1 MANTI
6 LTRKQI
12 PSAVVYFDEINTF
25 TQSVFLPITTPT
37 VDTQAANKRYVDD
50 KVIAASTGLTVKDSV
65 RVTTTASVGTYSSTA
80 GAQGRGQIT
89 AAPNSVDGVTLNNG
103 DRILVK
109 NNSVASG
116 NGIYVVSSA
125 GTGITGVWDR
135 AQDFDTDSEV
145 RSNAFCFI
153 EEGTLLQ
160 DTAFVLTTNNPITIG
175 GASGT
180 DLVFTQFAGSGVGI
194 STISINTAN
203 GLGGVSSGG
212 NTPSLTLSSTL
223 GVGIVKSNGAGAFVL
238 GTIDLSSGDVIN
250 TLPVSRGGTGST
262 NLTGLSYGNG
272 TGARTAASAA
282 QVVAVIGT
290 TNVLNSTNADNSAIT
305 NDITTAAT
313 MYPTWVT
320 GTSGDLPLK
329 SSSTKLSFVPST
341 GILSAT
347 GFTGSG
353 AGLTGI
359 TVSSLTGTLITLG
372 STAIAANSTTTVLA
386 GLSSITSTTFVGSLS
401 GNATTASS
409 AAVLTTARTIA
420 ISGGVTGTATS
431 FNGGANIVIPITA
444 IDASSLST
452 GTVPDARI
460 SGSYTGMVNL
470 TGSGSVDFA
479 KFLGLAADTV
489 STPSFTWTGDLTTG
503 FYRPTTS
510 QIGVAIGGVQR
521 VLITASGMVVSG
533 SVQATS
539 FIGNVTGSS
548 ASFTGVLSGD
558 VTGNQSSTSIA
569 STTVTS
575 KIITNFSSTTGT
587 VLATDTILVAIN
599 KLNGNTNAKQNAI
612 SSSNYKVGIAVTGSA
627 NGTNLIFTLANNP
640 IGSTESVYVNGV
652 IQQRGAGNDYQIS
665 GQTVTFEGGNAPQ
678 LGAILIASYFI

>member
-89 AAPNSVDGVTLNNG
+89 VAPNSVDGVTLNNG

-203 GLGGVSSGG
+203 GLSGVSSGG
-212 NTPSLTLSSTL
+212 NTPSLTLSSSL

-386 GLSSITSTTFVGSLS
+386 GLSSITSTTFVGALS

-444 IDASSLST
+444 IDASGLST

-548 ASFTGVLSGD
+548 ASFTGTLSGD

-652 IQQRGAGNDYQIS
+652 IQQRGAGNDYQIL

>member
-25 TQSVFLPITTPT
+25 TQSVFLPITAPT

-203 GLGGVSSGG
+203 GLSGVSSGG
-212 NTPSLTLSSTL
+212 NTPSLTLSSSL

-313 MYPTWVT
+313 MYLTWVT

-329 SSSTKLSFVPST
+329 ASSTKLSFVPST

-386 GLSSITSTTFVGSLS
+386 GLSSITSTTFVGALS
-401 GNATTASS
+401 GNANTASS

-533 SVQATS
+533 SVQAT
-539 FIGNVTGSS
+539 
-548 ASFTGVLSGD
+548 
-558 VTGNQSSTSIA
+558 
-569 STTVTS
+569 VTS

-665 GQTVTFEGGNAPQ
+665 GQTVTFEG
-678 LGAILIASYFI
+678 